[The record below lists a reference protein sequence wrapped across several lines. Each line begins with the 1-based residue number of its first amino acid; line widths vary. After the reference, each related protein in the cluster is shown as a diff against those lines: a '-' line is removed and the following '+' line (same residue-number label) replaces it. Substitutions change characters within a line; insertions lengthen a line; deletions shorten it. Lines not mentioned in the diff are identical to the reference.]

1 MDLPTENTMTSV
13 NDTGNTTPEFKA
25 ASESDL
31 PIEEDVQPDDSA
43 EKDAEATEQPGD
55 QSGGTTSGVKLAIII
70 VGLCFSVFC
79 VALDNT
85 IIATAIPR
93 ITDEFHALQ
102 DVGWYGSGE
111 ENERICHILVQ
122 KLIEE

>member
-1 MDLPTENTMTSV
+1 MTSV
-13 NDTGNTTPEFKA
+13 NDTPPEFKA
-25 ASESDL
+25 ASASDS
-31 PIEEDVQPDDSA
+31 PIEEDAQPDNSA
-43 EKDAEATEQPGD
+43 VKDAETTE
-55 QSGGTTSGVKLAIII
+55 QSGGQNGGATNGVKLIITV

-93 ITDEFHALQ
+93 ITDDFHALQ

-111 ENERICHILVQ
+111 KNERICRARAQ
-122 KLIEE
+122 KLIKE

>member
-1 MDLPTENTMTSV
+1 MTSV

-93 ITDEFHALQ
+93 ITDDFHALQ